1 MENKTMLAVVM
12 VLFFVM
18 AGIGAAADVDVY
30 KSGGYIYAKNSLTGA
45 TIASGASPANDDS
58 VLQTACNQG
67 GTIFVHPGTYQD
79 ISITSTNVLI

>member
-45 TIASGASPANDDS
+45 TIASGA
-58 VLQTACNQG
+58 
-67 GTIFVHPGTYQD
+67 
-79 ISITSTNVLI
+79 